1 MGDCGRERFSSPKKL
16 KRHSRQ
22 KRREAGQFTQPPDS
36 CSSLGSAPICLL
48 GFGKMPRARA
58 GQRGRKKLLW
68 LVDAHTMEQEEM
80 APESII
86 AGFRLAWGIA
96 TELSVDGGY
105 FYEQE
110 QLTCFQER
118 GEPLGC
124 HSEP

>member
-1 MGDCGRERFSSPKKL
+1 M
-16 KRHSRQ
+16 
-22 KRREAGQFTQPPDS
+22 
-36 CSSLGSAPICLL
+36 
-48 GFGKMPRARA
+48 
-58 GQRGRKKLLW
+58 GRKKLLW